1 MNGVLEFVN
10 ASLPGGQATF
20 CQDSNTR
27 EVLLNFASSPAN
39 CEPAVIVVYGAEQC
53 QNKQIVS
60 AVVPSIRGSSSTQL
74 VIGPSSSQLV
84 TPISILP
91 TTSLS
96 QPAIPS
102 GGSQTGTAPFST
114 PGSSSG
120 SPTSSATPS
129 FDAPCAPQAS
139 TLFVPSQDIDLDR
152 TSADRLNAANTVFLN
167 YVEVPGDRVMQ
178 IELSLNSAG
187 VLLENSNRITSVV
200 CLNSTTSEP
209 SELTLN
215 FLTPDDASRFA
226 LILSQSPGLV
236 LITQSNTGCSLDTAR
251 GFWEFDSTK
260 NSPAT
265 STSLTVLAR
274 ERKMVEVANRITLLY
289 GKREGISGKSFTSTA
304 AGVSSVSF
312 PLPVPDSSCV
322 VSATPEPSG
331 PLVSSVPAGQS
342 SSVSSTGQFSTSPV
356 EPSLS
361 SSSPPGPSLSPS
373 PTISAPLDL
382 LTTSSVSDTSSG
394 QSSSISPSESSL
406 SASLTETSSLVSST
420 ESSATSSTSATASPT
435 GYRPPP
441 ERLEDLTPGA
451 RELYDYF
458 LNSIQVEN
466 NNIAYHVPALK
477 GSDIPAAP
485 YNPDDLAGQQAA
497 EDGFTE
503 AGLSKPA
510 DLASKAT
517 EGLNQIAANVCPPNS
532 NATIVRRM
540 LLGLDQRDDPQDTPA
555 LRAHRLADWLNK
567 RLEARAVDGWDIA
580 CDDTVGEL
588 VGLIPGGDLLGLVC
602 AGKSIYDARDAIKC
616 LFGGCQ
622 TVTYIVTKTMTYDFN
637 YSWLIT
643 YPTISQAVTYGGGNK
658 VLSCVNCGFS
668 ISSISF
674 IGKIIVVITNGVV
687 QIQQADVTP
696 GISCVA
702 NAVVRLQSDGPW
714 NGIWNYNYKPV
725 DLGPI
730 KMDGAFRINPAVL
743 YSIGIEYSTDSS
755 VDITGGARFTWANA
769 AATVNIL
776 QSRVTTQR
784 NWKPTV
790 EFTFPSFRQ
799 GSAVK
804 LKPFIRWVI
813 KMEIDIYD
821 MIKLKPFVTDQTVA
835 GIESTYSFTTTSNCP
850 ANQLAVNNYVYSAN
864 TIGFGTGR
872 SAVLFDGTAGSAKQ
886 CLLVPG
892 ITPSPDELAS
902 LRLVGQAF
910 CTEYINYRPP
920 STFTYTTQTSTVP
933 TTTTTFVTTT
943 VFTTATVTEYKS
955 VSLDSYFTRTFAAQ
969 TTTVTDTSKAVNF
982 LYLNYKRDSENT
994 PTTTADGI
1002 DKRAVPSPAL
1012 VRTWDATKISFAC
1025 KQIATGTTTLTVT
1038 ATTTATAGTVT
1049 VTGTVTRNQQA
1060 PFVTV
1065 TYTSTFRR
1073 YLGIATATA
1082 ATVATETACPPSTVN
1097 KCFKLKIHGH
1107 PWTEGRYIRW
1117 APTWQNSGWLEP
1129 DSQYGTNEIFYL
1141 TTQGHLVSTVYPG
1154 PQAYILGTPG
1164 TNANANDWGEVLFLW
1179 SNQGVWPQRQYAKC
1193 AKDSDPCSNGFSC
1206 SIIDDIGVQRFQM
1219 SIRVPTFLL
1228 NGGGSYDESSRFTPS
1243 WHRRPDTAVF
1253 QYLPVTL
1260 TYEDVACPCY

>member
-60 AVVPSIRGSSSTQL
+60 AVVPSIRGTSSTQL

-84 TPISILP
+84 TPTSSLR

-114 PGSSSG
+114 PESSSG

-129 FDAPCAPQAS
+129 FETPCAPQAS
-139 TLFVPSQDIDLDR
+139 TLFVPSQDIDIDR

-187 VLLENSNRITSVV
+187 VLLENSNRVTSVV
-200 CLNSTTSEP
+200 CTNSTTSEP

-215 FLTPDDASRFA
+215 FLNPDDASRFA
-226 LILSQSPGLV
+226 LVLSQSPGLV

-304 AGVSSVSF
+304 A
-312 PLPVPDSSCV
+312 
-322 VSATPEPSG
+322 
-331 PLVSSVPAGQS
+331 
-342 SSVSSTGQFSTSPV
+342 
-356 EPSLS
+356 
-361 SSSPPGPSLSPS
+361 
-373 PTISAPLDL
+373 
-382 LTTSSVSDTSSG
+382 
-394 QSSSISPSESSL
+394 
-406 SASLTETSSLVSST
+406 
-420 ESSATSSTSATASPT
+420 
-435 GYRPPP
+435 

-477 GSDIPAAP
+477 GSDLPAAP

-532 NATIVRRM
+532 NSTIVRRM

-696 GISCVA
+696 GISGVA

-776 QSRVTTQR
+776 QSTVTTQR

-864 TIGFGTGR
+864 NIGFGTGR

-994 PTTTADGI
+994 PTTTTDGI
-1002 DKRAVPSPAL
+1002 DKRAVPSPDL

-1038 ATTTATAGTVT
+1038 TTTTATAGTVT

-1065 TYTSTFRR
+1065 TYTSTFQR

-1097 KCFKLKIHGH
+1097 KCFKLKIHGY

-1154 PQAYILGTPG
+1154 PEAYILGTAG
-1164 TNANANDWGEVLFLW
+1164 TNANANDWGGVLFLW

-1219 SIRVPTFLL
+1219 SIRVPKFLL

-1243 WHRRPDTAVF
+1243 WHRTPDTADF
-1253 QYLPVTL
+1253 QFLPFTL

>member
-20 CQDSNTR
+20 S
-27 EVLLNFASSPAN
+27 
-39 CEPAVIVVYGAEQC
+39 EQC

-84 TPISILP
+84 TPISSLP

-114 PGSSSG
+114 PESSSG

-139 TLFVPSQDIDLDR
+139 TLFVPSQDIDVDR

-187 VLLENSNRITSVV
+187 VLLENSNRVTSVV

-209 SELTLN
+209 SELTLS

-304 AGVSSVSF
+304 AGVSSV
-312 PLPVPDSSCV
+312 
-322 VSATPEPSG
+322 
-331 PLVSSVPAGQS
+331 
-342 SSVSSTGQFSTSPV
+342 
-356 EPSLS
+356 
-361 SSSPPGPSLSPS
+361 
-373 PTISAPLDL
+373 
-382 LTTSSVSDTSSG
+382 
-394 QSSSISPSESSL
+394 
-406 SASLTETSSLVSST
+406 
-420 ESSATSSTSATASPT
+420 
-435 GYRPPP
+435 
-441 ERLEDLTPGA
+441 
-451 RELYDYF
+451 
-458 LNSIQVEN
+458 IQVEN

-532 NATIVRRM
+532 NGTIVRRM

-696 GISCVA
+696 GISGVA

-920 STFTYTTQTSTVP
+920 STFTYSTQTSTVP

-994 PTTTADGI
+994 PTTTTDGI

-1038 ATTTATAGTVT
+1038 TTTTTTAGTVT

-1065 TYTSTFRR
+1065 TYTSTFKR

-1097 KCFKLKIHGH
+1097 KCFKLKIHGY

-1154 PQAYILGTPG
+1154 PQAYILGTAG
-1164 TNANANDWGEVLFLW
+1164 TNANANDWGGVLFLW

-1219 SIRVPTFLL
+1219 SIRVPKFLL
-1228 NGGGSYDESSRFTPS
+1228 NGGGSYDENTF
-1243 WHRRPDTAVF
+1243 
-1253 QYLPVTL
+1253 VTL
-1260 TYEDVACPCY
+1260 LARI

>member
-27 EVLLNFASSPAN
+27 EVLLNFASSPPN

-84 TPISILP
+84 TPISSLP

-102 GGSQTGTAPFST
+102 GGSQTGTAPSST
-114 PGSSSG
+114 PESSSG

-139 TLFVPSQDIDLDR
+139 TLFVPSQDIDIDR

-187 VLLENSNRITSVV
+187 VLLENSNRVTSVV

-289 GKREGISGKSFTSTA
+289 GKREGISGKSFTSTVA
-304 AGVSSVSF
+304 
-312 PLPVPDSSCV
+312 
-322 VSATPEPSG
+322 
-331 PLVSSVPAGQS
+331 
-342 SSVSSTGQFSTSPV
+342 
-356 EPSLS
+356 
-361 SSSPPGPSLSPS
+361 
-373 PTISAPLDL
+373 
-382 LTTSSVSDTSSG
+382 
-394 QSSSISPSESSL
+394 
-406 SASLTETSSLVSST
+406 
-420 ESSATSSTSATASPT
+420 
-435 GYRPPP
+435 
-441 ERLEDLTPGA
+441 ERLEDLTPAA

-477 GSDIPAAP
+477 GSDLPAAP

-696 GISCVA
+696 GISGVA

-850 ANQLAVNNYVYSAN
+850 ANQLAVNNYVYSSN

-920 STFTYTTQTSTVP
+920 STFTYSTQTSTVP

-994 PTTTADGI
+994 PTTTTDGI

-1038 ATTTATAGTVT
+1038 TTTTTTAGTIT

-1065 TYTSTFRR
+1065 TYTSTFKR

-1097 KCFKLKIHGH
+1097 KCFKLKIHGY

-1154 PQAYILGTPG
+1154 PQAYILGTAG
-1164 TNANANDWGEVLFLW
+1164 TNANANDWGGVLFLW

-1219 SIRVPTFLL
+1219 SIRVPKFLL

-1243 WHRRPDTAVF
+1243 WHRMPDTANF